1 MWWAWQVDGWM
12 IVASILCGVAC
23 ALVGNFLV
31 LRKLSL
37 IGDALSHAVL
47 PGIAASF
54 LFFGSRSPWV
64 ALLGA
69 GVIGVLS
76 VWMIE
81 LVRGIGRIEESAAIG
96 VVFTALFALGIV
108 MISRIEHVDLDPSCV
123 LYGNLETI
131 ILETTATPFGEVPSV
146 VFELGCICL
155 FNAISTIC
163 FWKWWTLSTF
173 DSTLAQAQG
182 VPVRFLSYLL
192 AAMVAM
198 TCVVCFRAVGNILVV
213 AMLIVPSATAWML
226 TYRLERMVAWSLVL
240 AASSSILGHLMAI
253 SLPHAI
259 GFKSAN
265 SAAMVA
271 VVSGC
276 LLLLV
281 LFIGPKRGL
290 VWRWIHQREL
300 LRRILAEDILA
311 LFYRHVESRRSEGGA
326 DRVHML
332 DTQSIAT
339 KLQQSVPLVSGA
351 LVELVSKRWVEGR
364 GSDWYLTETGYHQAQ
379 ILVRTHRLW
388 EHYLREETGISDPR
402 LHATAESLEHYT
414 SSQLRESLGQVTGG
428 ATVDPHGKQIP
439 PETSSGGR

>member
-12 IVASILCGVAC
+12 IVASILCGIAC

-54 LFFGSRSPWV
+54 LWFGSRSPWV

-69 GVIGVLS
+69 GLIGVLS
-76 VWMIE
+76 VWLIE
-81 LVRGIGRIEESAAIG
+81 VVRGLGRIEESAAIG

-108 MISRIEHVDLDPSCV
+108 MISRVEHVDLDPSCV

-131 ILETTATPFGEVPSV
+131 VLETITTPLGEIPSV
-146 VFELGCICL
+146 VLELGCIGL
-155 FNAISTIC
+155 FNALCTLV

-173 DSTLAQAQG
+173 DTTLAKAQG

-192 AAMVAM
+192 ASMVAM

-213 AMLIVPSATAWML
+213 AMLIVPSAIAWML
-226 TYRLERMVAWSLVL
+226 TNRLQSMVFCSLLV
-240 AASSSILGHLMAI
+240 AIASSVVGHLLAI
-253 SLPHAI
+253 SLPHLL

-276 LLLLV
+276 FLV
-281 LFIGPKRGL
+281 LAIFVGPKQGL
-290 VWRWIHQREL
+290 IWRWLHQREL

-311 LFYRHVESRRSEGGA
+311 LLYRHVEAQGSENLSAA
-326 DRVHML
+326 DQAL
-332 DTQSIAT
+332 SIERISS
-339 KLQQSVPLVSGA
+339 KLQAPSQAILSA
-351 LVELVSKRWVEGR
+351 LSDLAAKRWVSGQ
-364 GSDWYLTETGYHQAQ
+364 GKSWNLTQSGYQQAQ
-379 ILVRTHRLW
+379 VLIRTHRLW

-402 LHATAESLEHYT
+402 LHASAESLEHYT
-414 SSQLRESLGQVTGG
+414 SSQLRESLGQFTGG
-428 ATVDPHGKQIP
+428 PTVDPHGKQIP
-439 PETSSGGR
+439 PETP

>member
-12 IVASILCGVAC
+12 IVASILCGIAC

-54 LFFGSRSPWV
+54 LWFGSRSPWV

-69 GVIGVLS
+69 GLIGVLS
-76 VWMIE
+76 VWLIE
-81 LVRGIGRIEESAAIG
+81 VVRGLGRIEESAAIG

-108 MISRIEHVDLDPSCV
+108 MISRVEHVDLDPSCV

-131 ILETTATPFGEVPSV
+131 VLETITTPLGEIPSV
-146 VFELGCICL
+146 VLELGCIGL
-155 FNAISTIC
+155 FNALCTLV

-173 DSTLAQAQG
+173 DTTLAKAQG

-192 AAMVAM
+192 ASMVAM

-213 AMLIVPSATAWML
+213 AMLIVPSAIAWML
-226 TYRLERMVAWSLVL
+226 TNRMQSMVFCSLLVAI
-240 AASSSILGHLMAI
+240 ASSVVGHLLAI
-253 SLPHAI
+253 SLPHLL

-276 LLLLV
+276 FLV
-281 LFIGPKRGL
+281 LAIFVGPKQGL
-290 VWRWIHQREL
+290 IWRWLHQREL

-311 LFYRHVESRRSEGGA
+311 LLYRHVEAQGSENLSAA
-326 DRVHML
+326 DQAL
-332 DTQSIAT
+332 SIERISS
-339 KLQQSVPLVSGA
+339 KLQAPSQAILSA
-351 LVELVSKRWVEGR
+351 LSDLAAKRWVSGQ
-364 GSDWYLTETGYHQAQ
+364 GKSWNLTQSGYQQAQ
-379 ILVRTHRLW
+379 VLIRTHRLW

-402 LHATAESLEHYT
+402 LHASAESLEHYT
-414 SSQLRESLGQVTGG
+414 SSQLRESLGQFTGG
-428 ATVDPHGKQIP
+428 PTVDPHGKQIP
-439 PETSSGGR
+439 PETP

>member
-12 IVASILCGVAC
+12 IVASILCGIAC

-54 LFFGSRSPWV
+54 LWFGSRSPWV
-64 ALLGA
+64 ALIGA
-69 GVIGVLS
+69 GLIGVLS

-81 LVRGIGRIEESAAIG
+81 MVRGLGRIEESAAIG

-108 MISRIEHVDLDPSCV
+108 MISRVEHVDLDPSCV

-131 ILETTATPFGEVPSV
+131 VLETITTPLGEIPSV
-146 VFELGCICL
+146 VLELGCICL
-155 FNAISTIC
+155 FNALCTFV

-173 DSTLAQAQG
+173 DTTLAQAQG
-182 VPVRFLSYLL
+182 VPVRFLIYLL
-192 AAMVAM
+192 ASMVAM

-213 AMLIVPSATAWML
+213 AMLIVPSAIAWML
-226 TYRLERMVAWSLVL
+226 THRLRAMVACSLIV
-240 AASSSILGHLMAI
+240 AIASSVFGHLLAI
-253 SLPHAI
+253 SLPHVW

-276 LLLLV
+276 LLV
-281 LFIGPKRGL
+281 IAIFIGPKRGL
-290 VWRWIHQREL
+290 IWRWLHQREL

-311 LFYRHVESRRSEGGA
+311 LFYRHVEAHGSEDLSA
-326 DRVHML
+326 SDHALSVDR
-332 DTQSIAT
+332 IAS
-339 KLQQSVPLVSGA
+339 KLQASAQAILSAMSDLVAKQWVSGQGNA
-351 LVELVSKRWVEGR
+351 WN
-364 GSDWYLTETGYHQAQ
+364 LTPTGYQQAQ
-379 ILVRTHRLW
+379 VLIRTHRLW

-414 SSQLRESLGQVTGG
+414 SSELRESLGQVTGG
-428 ATVDPHGKQIP
+428 PTVDPHGKQIP
-439 PETSSGGR
+439 PETP